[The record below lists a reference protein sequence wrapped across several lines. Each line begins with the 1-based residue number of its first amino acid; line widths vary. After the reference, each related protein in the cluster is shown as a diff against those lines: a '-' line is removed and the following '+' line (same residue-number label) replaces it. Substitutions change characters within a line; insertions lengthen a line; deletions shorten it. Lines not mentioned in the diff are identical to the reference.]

1 MSQFLSIICVLS
13 ILGYPITYLYFLRKI
28 REHTEVSSLFAINFV
43 KVYRSYLY
51 IRKTEGKQPG
61 VLFYIHLVSII
72 VASVLNFFYAG
83 ESINL
88 LGR

>member
-1 MSQFLSIICVLS
+1 MICVLS
-13 ILGYPITYLYFLRKI
+13 ILGYAITYLYFLRKI
-28 REHTEVSSLFAINFV
+28 REHTEVSSLFAINFI

-61 VLFYIHLVSII
+61 VLFYIHFISII
-72 VASVLNFFYAG
+72 ITLILGYIYEG

-88 LGR
+88 IGG